1 LVWLDSGRRP
11 TENVWIAGGFAR
23 SRASPEGDG
32 RYALTAIALF
42 RSFGERCDVL
52 VTLGLYS
59 VGSEIKSIAVWPR
72 V

>member
-1 LVWLDSGRRP
+1 MAD
-11 TENVWIAGGFAR
+11 
-23 SRASPEGDG
+23 D
-32 RYALTAIALF
+32 RYAVAIIGLF